1 MPVTSI
7 RLQEELEQPL
17 ADLANQTDRSRN
29 WIINQAVRQYIESQQ
44 LEQQRWLETL
54 PALESVK
61 QGKSIAASDVEQW
74 LATWGTDSE
83 HDAPTR

>member
-74 LATWGTDSE
+74 LTTWGTDSE
-83 HDAPTR
+83 HDAPTQ